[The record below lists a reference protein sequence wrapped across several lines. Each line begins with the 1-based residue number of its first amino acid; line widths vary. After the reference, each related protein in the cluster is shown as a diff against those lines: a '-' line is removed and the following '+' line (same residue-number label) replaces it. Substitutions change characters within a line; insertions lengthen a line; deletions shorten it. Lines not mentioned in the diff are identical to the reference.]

1 MGRTEM
7 TTDVREPNY
16 VDAVASVEPIISGW
30 PRPSDYS
37 ASAVHAL
44 YRMASK
50 GDVIFVK
57 LGGRTLVDFATL
69 KAAVRRLPRAVINI
83 AA

>member
-1 MGRTEM
+1 MIRMAEAQRLFGVSRT
-7 TTDVREPNY
+7 
-16 VDAVASVEPIISGW
+16 S
-30 PRPSDYS
+30 
-37 ASAVHAL
+37 L

>member
-1 MGRTEM
+1 
-7 TTDVREPNY
+7 
-16 VDAVASVEPIISGW
+16 
-30 PRPSDYS
+30 
-37 ASAVHAL
+37 
-44 YRMASK
+44 MASK